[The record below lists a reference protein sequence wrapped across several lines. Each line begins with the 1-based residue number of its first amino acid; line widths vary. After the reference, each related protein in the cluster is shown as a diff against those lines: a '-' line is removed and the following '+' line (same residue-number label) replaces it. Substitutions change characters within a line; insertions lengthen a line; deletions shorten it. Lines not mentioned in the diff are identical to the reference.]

1 MFSAAVCSGIA
12 IGQLTAILQDS
23 REILRNEAV
32 LLFCELCIDN
42 KDLPVLFRVRK
53 HSYFW

>member
-53 HSYFW
+53 K